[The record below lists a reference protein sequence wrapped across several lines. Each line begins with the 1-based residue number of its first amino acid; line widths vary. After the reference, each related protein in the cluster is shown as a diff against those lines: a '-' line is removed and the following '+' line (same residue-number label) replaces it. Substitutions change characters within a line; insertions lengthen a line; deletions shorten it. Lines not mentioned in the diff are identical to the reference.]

1 MPKLIMDEILSSP
14 VELNTDPSVNQPMEE
29 SPKEETQVVES
40 PVVEAPQ
47 EKLESLEEVA
57 RPTNDAIPLAK
68 YMSEKNARRD
78 AEAKAKE
85 LETEITRLREAPRS
99 EVDVD
104 VKSLSDKHGIDEEV
118 LRDILNASYTM
129 TKGKV
134 REELEAELSPKLAEI
149 EQVKREKEIQHFENK
164 FENILSDTIKIM
176 PEYKDLV
183 DKEDVKEW
191 IKSGRY
197 SKLTMAELIEQKYSK
212 FVSGKKSI
220 ENGQSIKE
228 NVVPDVS
235 NMTNEDYINLD
246 KNPELKKKWADSLE
260 ERLRNHM

>member
-14 VELNTDPSVNQPMEE
+14 VELNTDPSAEQ
-29 SPKEETQVVES
+29 PKEEIQEEVKPVE
-40 PVVEAPQ
+40 EAPQ

-57 RPTNDAIPLAK
+57 KSTNDAVPLAK

-78 AEAKAKE
+78 AEVKAKE
-85 LETEITRLREAPRS
+85 LETEITRLREVPKS

-149 EQVKREKEIQHFENK
+149 EQIKREKEVQTFENK
-164 FENILSDTIKIM
+164 FENILSDTIKSM
-176 PEYKDLV
+176 PEYKDLI
-183 DKEDVKEW
+183 DKEDVKDW

-197 SKLTMAELIEQKYSK
+197 SKLTMSELIEQKYSK
-212 FVSGKKSI
+212 FVTGKKSI
-220 ENGQSIKE
+220 ESGQSIKE
-228 NVVPDVS
+228 SVVPDVS
-235 NMTNEDYINLD
+235 NMTDADYANLD
-246 KNPELKKKWADSLE
+246 KNPELRKKWAEGLE
-260 ERLRNHM
+260 DRLRNLM

>member
-1 MPKLIMDEILSSP
+1 MPKLIMDKILSSP
-14 VELNTDPSVNQPMEE
+14 VELNTDPSAEQ
-29 SPKEETQVVES
+29 PKEEIQKEVKPVEE
-40 PVVEAPQ
+40 VPQ
-47 EKLESLEEVA
+47 EKLVSLEEFA
-57 RPTNDAIPLAK
+57 KSTNDAVPLAK

-78 AEAKAKE
+78 AEVKAKE
-85 LETEITRLREAPRS
+85 LETELTRLREAPTS

-149 EQVKREKEIQHFENK
+149 EQIKRDKEVQTFENK
-164 FENILSDTIKIM
+164 FENILSDTIKSM
-176 PEYKDLV
+176 PEYKDLI
-183 DKEDVKEW
+183 DKQDVKDW

-212 FVSGKKSI
+212 FVTGKKSI
-220 ENGQSIKE
+220 ENGQSVKE
-228 NVVPDVS
+228 SVVPDVN

-246 KNPELKKKWADSLE
+246 KNPELKKKWAESLE
-260 ERLRNHM
+260 DRLRNFM